1 MTMALHPKPAGAFR
15 LLHTADWHLGK
26 LLNDRSREEEHR
38 RFLLWL
44 IDAVQDHQVDVILVA
59 GDVFD
64 TANPPNSALEQYY
77 SFVAALHRAGGCSL
91 VVIAGNH
98 DSAAQLEAPRRALQ
112 SLGAYVVGALP
123 VAPEERLIPL
133 PSADAPR
140 VVVAA
145 VPFLRDRDLRIGRA
159 GETYDDIQTQL
170 VQGIERVYTETASA
184 YRERFAATGA
194 PLLGM
199 GHLTVLGAAPSDSE
213 RAIHIGG
220 LGSVPSNRFPDDF
233 AAILLGHLHRP
244 QNPGGANSACSVW
257 YSGSPIPLSF
267 SEAEDQ
273 KQVLILDVNPQGSGE
288 LWGTTSVTPL
298 PTPATRRL
306 VQLRTAA
313 GRIEETLAAFDPNTA
328 ELPTWVEVIV
338 SEASTVDDLS
348 ARVTEAAAGLPFE
361 VVRVVRADRLVPDA
375 AERDTSGLSDAEV
388 IESLTDD
395 PRRVFEE
402 LLTRETSLEP
412 ARAESLRTA
421 FARLLDRY
429 HQQQESGATR

>member
-1 MTMALHPKPAGAFR
+1 MALHPKPAGAYR
-15 LLHTADWHLGK
+15 ILHTADWHLGK

-44 IDAVQDHQVDVILVA
+44 IDSVHDHQVDAILLA

-112 SLGAYVVGALP
+112 SLGAHVVGALP
-123 VAPEERLIPL
+123 DAPDERLIPL
-133 PSADAPR
+133 PSGNAPR

-145 VPFLRDRDLRIGRA
+145 VPFLRDRDLRVGRA
-159 GETYDDIQTQL
+159 GESYDEIQTQL
-170 VQGIERVYTETASA
+170 VEGIQRIYAETAAA
-184 YRERFAATGA
+184 YRERFASTGA
-194 PLLGM
+194 PLVGM
-199 GHLTVLGAAPSDSE
+199 GHLTVLGAASSDSE

-220 LGSVPSNRFPDDF
+220 LGSIPSNRFSDDF
-233 AAILLGHLHRP
+233 AAMLLGHLHRP
-244 QNPGGANSACSVW
+244 QNPGGANSACPVW
-257 YSGSPIPLSF
+257 YSGSPVPLSF
-267 SEAEDQ
+267 SEAEDR
-273 KQVLILDVNPQGSGE
+273 KQVLILDVNPEGSGE

-298 PTPATRRL
+298 PIPATRRL
-306 VQLRTAA
+306 LQLRTTAD
-313 GRIEETLAAFDPNTA
+313 RIEETLAALDPDTA

-348 ARVTEAAAGLPFE
+348 ARVTEAAKGLPFE
-361 VVRVVRADRLVPDA
+361 VVRVVRADRLMPDA
-375 AERDTSGLSDAEV
+375 VENESAGLSDAEV

-395 PRRVFEE
+395 PRRLFEE
-402 LLTRETSLEP
+402 LLARETSLDP
-412 ARAESLRTA
+412 ARAESLRAA
-421 FARLLDRY
+421 FAQLLDRY
-429 HQQQESGATR
+429 HQQQESGAPR